1 MRDKLEEKRVE
12 STADLKSTLSQS
24 IPELREVSSS
34 YNKVVSKSKR
44 NANVESFIENVKS
57 MSESLNDME
66 KGNGLP
72 SSLNFEQFNLK
83 QLKEIREMLIKINN
97 CSRELIDIY
106 ENEI

>member
-34 YNKVVSKSKR
+34 YNKVSKSKR

-66 KGNGLP
+66 KAMVYLVVLI
-72 SSLNFEQFNLK
+72 LNNL
-83 QLKEIREMLIKINN
+83 I
-97 CSRELIDIY
+97 
-106 ENEI
+106 

>member
-66 KGNGLP
+66 KAMVYLVVLI
-72 SSLNFEQFNLK
+72 LNNL
-83 QLKEIREMLIKINN
+83 I
-97 CSRELIDIY
+97 
-106 ENEI
+106 